1 MNSIIVTLIASFY
14 ADRTGRRK
22 ILIVYTALM
31 SLSGAINVN
40 NDPFALSMI
49 LSTILTDT
57 L

>member
-49 LSTILTDT
+49 VSTILTDT